1 MFGNVVIAPLGT
13 SAIFLELKF
22 TKPNFQY
29 RVEFYSMSPVLN
41 MTVCTRYIKYHKFIT
56 S

>member
-1 MFGNVVIAPLGT
+1 MFGNVVITRLGT

-29 RVEFYSMSPVLN
+29 RLEFYSMSPVLN
-41 MTVCTRYIKYHKFIT
+41 MNDLYKIYKL